1 MPGCLVQPGFFV
13 GLICGHLNRIM
24 AINISLNASQKVI
37 SLILKILGMVIFHS
51 HIRMALVRKSKP
63 AANIQKKE
71 LEMANGS
78 ETLLNKMF
86 MGLPPHK

>member
-1 MPGCLVQPGFFV
+1 
-13 GLICGHLNRIM
+13 M

-63 AANIQKKE
+63 AASIQKKKPGM
-71 LEMANGS
+71 LNGDG
-78 ETLLNKMF
+78 TLPNKMF
-86 MGLPPHK
+86 MGIPPHMMVEW